1 MDDVTP
7 GAGSLTDAQHHWASQ
22 FTGVNTR
29 ANGTAG
35 QAGQST
41 NVHISQASSSSAG
54 EMQLGSA
61 QITEETLGPPVGAGP
76 GADTLYALMAED
88 GSGPA
93 NHKNSA
99 TAATL
104 NERAAPVQAKV
115 GVLLKHFMTWKHEV
129 AVIQEDEKKGNG
141 PAALKSVKDATPAI
155 GNNARGSGV
164 NGLRDGTQKF
174 FDMVKT
180 AEGVVDKLAA
190 QVNKY
195 SAANHLFVAALLTDG
210 AHKQARVVDHNKDAV
225 TEEEKKIEEKKKQI
239 SEYFSL
245 AEKLLKPQEW
255 SEAVLTV
262 ALFADEKLTSA
273 IVASTD
279 KLEEL
284 KSTLEE
290 SKEKLASI
298 EDEAQAETILGAQKL
313 ADAEMHSLDAAWKEF
328 DQLGKD
334 VKAAQTTIVEE
345 LNNKPATKM
354 AAQAVK
360 QRDAIGKQATNA
372 AALVRSYVAEA
383 GPVLK
388 SVQDLAERYRSF
400 MAVVAQYGKGSPAY
414 LDALNKTAK
423 RNSDA
428 CHEFADYILVT
439 QAQANEA
446 QDYLTKDTGSTF
458 MAGYNDIPDA
468 LEDAIIGR
476 NT

>member
-1 MDDVTP
+1 VNDRTS
-7 GAGSLTDAQHHWASQ
+7 GADSLTDAQHHWASQ
-22 FTGVNTR
+22 FTGVNTK
-29 ANGTAG
+29 AA
-35 QAGQST
+35 
-41 NVHISQASSSSAG
+41 AG
-54 EMQLGSA
+54 EMQLGGA
-61 QITEETLGPPVGAGP
+61 QISEETLGPPVGVGP

-93 NHKNSA
+93 NHKDSL

-115 GVLLKHFMTWKHEV
+115 AALLKHFMAWKHEL

-141 PAALKSVKDATPAI
+141 PAALKSVKDAAPVI
-155 GNNARGSGV
+155 GKNARGSGV
-164 NGLRDGTQKF
+164 NGLREGTQKF

-180 AEGVVDKLAA
+180 AEAVVDKLAA

-195 SAANHLFVAALLTDG
+195 AAANHLFAAALLDDG
-210 AHKQARVVDHNKDAV
+210 AQKQARTVESNKDAV

-239 SEYFSL
+239 TEYFSL

-255 SEAVLTV
+255 AEAVLTV

-279 KLEEL
+279 KLEDL
-284 KSTLEE
+284 KSKLEE
-290 SKEKLASI
+290 SKQKLASLQ
-298 EDEAQAETILGAQKL
+298 DEAQADRILAAQKM

-334 VKAAQTTIVEE
+334 VKAAQTTVVEE
-345 LNNKPATKM
+345 LNNKPATKQ
-354 AAQAVK
+354 AAQAVTR
-360 QRDAIGKQATNA
+360 RDAIGKQATNA
-372 AALVRSYVAEA
+372 AGMVRGYLAEA
-383 GPVLK
+383 EPVLK
-388 SVQDLAERYRSF
+388 SVRDLADRYRSF
-400 MAVVAQYGKGSPAY
+400 LGLVAQYPKGSPAY
-414 LDALNKTAK
+414 IDTLSKTAK

-428 CHEFADYILVT
+428 CHEFGDYILVT
-439 QAQANEA
+439 QAQANEGL
-446 QDYLTKDTGSTF
+446 DYLTKDTASTF
-458 MAGYNDIPDA
+458 MAGYNEIPDA